1 MARTRNK
8 NGHSTNTSCETSP
21 IRQHLSELA
30 LEATQ
35 NITRELSMFEEMRS
49 MMERIMGELA
59 DVKVEIRQMR
69 EEQTALRQ
77 QLERSNQRQTP
88 PTVIRQRPGSQLQ
101 GPEVRQPE
109 VSPSHL
115 SASQDYELPP
125 PVQSRLNI
133 PPRAERRS
141 FPEGRYTPAS
151 SANTGSSL
159 TSMVLPRDS
168 IPIFSMSIP
177 ASEPLRRNQEIEMW
191 IKAIE
196 SSPALFPTRV
206 ALLLHVP
213 GVGEWQKVSS
223 MAVISSIS
231 QTGRPSSSSY
241 VPNLGE
247 RALQGI
253 FYVC

>member
-109 VSPSHL
+109 GSPGHFST
-115 SASQDYELPP
+115 SQDYELLPP
-125 PVQSRLNI
+125 PVQFRSNI
-133 PPRAERRS
+133 SPRAERRS
-141 FPEGRYTPAS
+141 VPEGHYTPAP
-151 SANTGSSL
+151 ANTGSSV
-159 TSMVLPRDS
+159 TPVVLNPVLLALRLLGTNGITTAHTNKIKHYSPYELEFPAETDPDDS
-168 IPIFSMSIP
+168 VP
-177 ASEPLRRNQEIEMW
+177 QE
-191 IKAIE
+191 
-196 SSPALFPTRV
+196 SDT
-206 ALLLHVP
+206 
-213 GVGEWQKVSS
+213 
-223 MAVISSIS
+223 
-231 QTGRPSSSSY
+231 
-241 VPNLGE
+241 
-247 RALQGI
+247 
-253 FYVC
+253 